1 MSTINIHNYEEY
13 MIDYMEGNLSP
24 SLLKEMKE
32 FLALNPEIKEEL
44 DGLDEVI
51 LLKEDISFKAKESLY
66 KDIDAS
72 IFEDK
77 CISYIE
83 NDLNKEE
90 INRYELE
97 VSLDDGK
104 KSLLNDYK
112 KTILV
117 ADNSIVFKN
126 RENLKRHFPYRLKK
140 LIHFS
145 SAAAVIFAISMST
158 LIIPSEI
165 VGTQQMSKN
174 TEVFN
179 MPKEDIPQ
187 EIINNPEEA
196 FKESVAQVKV
206 EKPIK
211 KKKNIASPKP
221 VIKKIEVERIPVG
234 LTTSTIHNI
243 AIAHKIKLVNTISN
257 EEIIIREKVTISEKV
272 IRDMS
277 NELAL
282 NNNASQWKEKKE
294 INSTKDKK
302 RGISSNNI
310 FSGGQRK
317 LKTFLGKY
325 FYKREITHSKKDQ
338 STEK

>member
-13 MIDYMEGNLSP
+13 MIDYIEGNLSP
-24 SLLKEMKE
+24 SLLKKMEK
-32 FLALNPEIKEEL
+32 FLAHNPEIKEEL
-44 DGLDEVI
+44 YGLDEVF
-51 LLKEDISFKAKESLY
+51 LLKEDISFSAKESLY
-66 KDIDAS
+66 KNIDAS
-72 IFEDK
+72 IYEDK

-90 INRYELE
+90 TNRFELE
-97 VSLDDGK
+97 TSLDNGK

-112 KTILV
+112 KTILA
-117 ADNSIVFKN
+117 ADDSIIFKN
-126 RENLKRHFPYRLKK
+126 KENLKRHFPYRLKK

-165 VGTQQMSKN
+165 VGTHQMSKN

-187 EIINNPEEA
+187 EIINNPEKA
-196 FKESVAQVKV
+196 FKESIAQVKV
-206 EKPIK
+206 EKPMT
-211 KKKNIASPKP
+211 KKKNLVSPKP

-234 LTTSTIHNI
+234 LTATAINNI
-243 AIAHKIKLVNTISN
+243 TIAHKIQIESPASN
-257 EEIIIREKVTISEKV
+257 EEIIIRERVTISEKV
-272 IRDMS
+272 IKDMS

-282 NNNASQWKEKKE
+282 NNNASQWKREKE
-294 INSTKDKK
+294 ITSTKEKR
-302 RGISSNNI
+302 RGINSNNI

-325 FYKREITHSKKDQ
+325 FYKKEITNSEKDQ